1 MKNIIFLDIDGVL
14 NCEEAF
20 KNGYC
25 EYVEWGKGE
34 HHQSFYPPAKKFL
47 NDLIIL
53 SDADIVVSS
62 TWRHSGLEWR
72 ELPTHSR
79 ADGLG
84 FLFRRFN

>member
-62 TWRHSGLEWR
+62 TWRHSGLEWLKKVWK
-72 ELPTHSR
+72 ETKI
-79 ADGLG
+79 
-84 FLFRRFN
+84 